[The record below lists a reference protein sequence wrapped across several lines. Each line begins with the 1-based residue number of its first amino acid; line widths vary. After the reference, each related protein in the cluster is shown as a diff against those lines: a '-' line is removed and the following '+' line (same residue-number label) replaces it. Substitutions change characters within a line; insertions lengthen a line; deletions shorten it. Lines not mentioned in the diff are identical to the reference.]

1 MNGVGAVATFFREGG
16 PFMYVILAVA
26 ALTMAIGMERTLVI
40 LSAGRVRVD
49 KLLGRLVTS
58 LRAGEVAQAL
68 QTCKSGNAPVM
79 RVGAAILNQP
89 SGTTTEQALVSSAEA
104 AAAIHLPP
112 LGRRLSYLV
121 MLANAATLLGLLGT
135 IFGLIYAFSA
145 VNAADPSQR
154 SAMLATGIAQALN
167 TTALGLIVAVPTLAL
182 HSFLVQ
188 QVEGIHDQV
197 DEFSTRLI
205 SLVVRKRDVA

>member
-1 MNGVGAVATFFREGG
+1 
-16 PFMYVILAVA
+16 MYVILAVA